1 MVTPIVTYLA
11 HRHCERCLR
20 SNLSDYQ
27 RKLAAVQ
34 KIASRE
40 HCTAHHH
47 LRRCSAVVTAEQL
60 PLISEKSMVTFDEIE
75 AATQRLAGIAHR
87 TPIATSRTLNDL
99 ISAEVYCKCENL
111 QRAGAFKFRGAY
123 NAVSQLSAEQR
134 KRGVVSF
141 SSGNHAQALA
151 LVGNLL
157 NTPTVIVMPDDAP
170 AVKLAAT
177 RGYGAEVVLYDRVE
191 QKREVI
197 ARQLGEERGLT
208 LIPPFEHP
216 HIIAGQGTAAL
227 ELLTDGP
234 DLDVLIVPIG
244 GGGLI
249 SGCCIAAHA
258 LKPDLRVIGVE
269 PDTANDTTLSLQK
282 GEVVATPQSHSIMDG
297 LLPTAPGQLTFS
309 IMREHLEGVTLVTDA
324 EAVEAVRFLLMR
336 MKLLVEP
343 SGAAPVA
350 ALLAGKIPKVKGKKV
365 GVVLSGG
372 NVDAGKLAKILSNE

>member
-1 MVTPIVTYLA
+1 MVNFADIQSA
-11 HRHCERCLR
+11 AERLYR
-20 SNLSDYQ
+20 
-27 RKLAAVQ
+27 
-34 KIASRE
+34 
-40 HCTAHHH
+40 
-47 LRRCSAVVTAEQL
+47 
-60 PLISEKSMVTFDEIE
+60 
-75 AATQRLAGIAHR
+75 IAHR

-99 ISAEVYCKCENL
+99 IGADVYCKCENL

-123 NAVSQLSAEQR
+123 NAVSQLSDEQK

-151 LVGNLL
+151 LVSKLL
-157 NTPTVIVMPDDAP
+157 HTPTVIVMPNDAP

-227 ELLTDGP
+227 ELLTDVP

-249 SGCCIAAHA
+249 SGCSIAAHA
-258 LKPDLRVIGVE
+258 LKPDIYIFGVE
-269 PDTANDTTLSLQK
+269 PDTANDTFLSLQK
-282 GEVVATPQSHSIMDG
+282 GKIVATPQSHSIMDG
-297 LLPTAPGQLTFS
+297 LLPTAPGELTFS
-309 IMREHLEGVTLVTDA
+309 IMRQHLESVALVTDD
-324 EAVEAVRFLLMR
+324 EAMEAVRFLLLR
-336 MKLLVEP
+336 LKLLVEP

-350 ALLAGKIPKVKGKKV
+350 ALMAGRISNVRGKKI

-372 NVDAGKLAKILSNE
+372 NIDAGKLAGMLTSPTGMLRNNE

>member
-1 MVTPIVTYLA
+1 MV
-11 HRHCERCLR
+11 
-20 SNLSDYQ
+20 NFSDIQSAAARLQ
-27 RKLAAVQ
+27 R
-34 KIASRE
+34 IA
-40 HCTAHHH
+40 
-47 LRRCSAVVTAEQL
+47 L
-60 PLISEKSMVTFDEIE
+60 
-75 AATQRLAGIAHR
+75 R
-87 TPIATSRTLNDL
+87 TPLATSRTLNGL
-99 ISAEVYCKCENL
+99 VGAEVYCKCENL

-123 NAVSQLSAEQR
+123 NAVSQLSAGQM

-151 LVGNLL
+151 LVGKLL
-157 NTPTVIVMPDDAP
+157 HTPTVIVMPDDAP

-177 RGYGAEVVLYDRVE
+177 RSYGAEVVLYDRVE

-197 ARQLGEERGLT
+197 ARQLGEERGLA

-227 ELLTDGP
+227 ELLTDVP

-258 LKPDLRVIGVE
+258 LKPEMRVFGVE
-269 PDTANDTTLSLQK
+269 PDTANDTFLSLHR
-282 GEVVATPQSHSIMDG
+282 GEIVATPQSHSIMDG
-297 LLPTAPGQLTFS
+297 LLPTAPGELTFS
-309 IMREHLEGVTLVTDA
+309 IMRQHLEDVALVTDE
-324 EAVEAVRFLLMR
+324 EAGEAVRFLLLR

-343 SGAAPVA
+343 SGAAPIA
-350 ALLAGKIPKVKGKKV
+350 ALLAGKIPDAKGKKI

-372 NVDAGKLAKILSNE
+372 NIDAAKLAGMLTSVK

>member
-1 MVTPIVTYLA
+1 MVNFNDIQA
-11 HRHCERCLR
+11 AAERLYC
-20 SNLSDYQ
+20 
-27 RKLAAVQ
+27 
-34 KIASRE
+34 
-40 HCTAHHH
+40 
-47 LRRCSAVVTAEQL
+47 
-60 PLISEKSMVTFDEIE
+60 
-75 AATQRLAGIAHR
+75 IAHR
-87 TPIATSRTLNDL
+87 TPIATSLTLNA
-99 ISAEVYCKCENL
+99 SVGAEVYCKCENL

-123 NAVSQLSAEQR
+123 NAVSQLSDEQ
-134 KRGVVSF
+134 KQRGVVSF

-151 LVGNLL
+151 LVGKLL
-157 NTPTVIVMPDDAP
+157 HTPTVIVMPDDAP

-197 ARQLGEERGLT
+197 ARQLGEERGLA

-227 ELLTDGP
+227 ELLTDVP
-234 DLDVLIVPIG
+234 DLDVLIAPIG

-249 SGCCIAAHA
+249 GGCSIAAHA
-258 LKPDLRVIGVE
+258 LKPDMRIFGVE
-269 PDTANDTTLSLQK
+269 PDTANDTFLSLQK
-282 GEVVATPQSHSIMDG
+282 GEIVSTPQSHSIMDG
-297 LLPTAPGQLTFS
+297 LLPTAPGEMTFS
-309 IMREHLEGVTLVTDA
+309 IMREHLEGVVLVTDD

-350 ALLAGKIPKVKGKKV
+350 ALLAGKIPHAQGMKI

-372 NVDAGKLAKILSNE
+372 NVDAQKLAGMLRSNV

>member
-1 MVTPIVTYLA
+1 MSDNRVNFSDIQSA
-11 HRHCERCLR
+11 AERLYR
-20 SNLSDYQ
+20 
-27 RKLAAVQ
+27 
-34 KIASRE
+34 
-40 HCTAHHH
+40 
-47 LRRCSAVVTAEQL
+47 
-60 PLISEKSMVTFDEIE
+60 
-75 AATQRLAGIAHR
+75 IAHR

-99 ISAEVYCKCENL
+99 AGAEVYCKCENL

-123 NAVSQLSAEQR
+123 NAVSQLSAEQQ

-151 LVGNLL
+151 LVGKLL
-157 NTPTVIVMPDDAP
+157 HTPTVIVMPDDAP

-197 ARQLGEERGLT
+197 ARQLGEERGLA

-227 ELLTDGP
+227 ELLTDVP

-249 SGCCIAAHA
+249 SGCSLAAHA
-258 LKPDLRVIGVE
+258 LKPELRIFGVE
-269 PDTANDTTLSLQK
+269 PDTANDTFLSLHR

-297 LLPTAPGQLTFS
+297 LLPTAPGELTFS
-309 IMREHLEGVTLVTDA
+309 IMRQHLEDVVLVSDA
-324 EAVEAVRFLLMR
+324 EAAEAMRWLLLR

-343 SGAAPVA
+343 SGAAPIA
-350 ALLAGKIPKVKGKKV
+350 ALLAGKIPDAQGKQI

-372 NVDAGKLAKILSNE
+372 NIDAGKLAGILTSEE